1 MTERRALLAL
11 PALLGAIAVA
21 CASQGDGP
29 TRAEPDA
36 DTAPPADAGAVIDG
50 AGTADAAS
58 DGTGDASA
66 RPDEG
71 ADVGARD
78 GSVGAEVFTAAD
90 VPADAPGLRDAT
102 VTDVPA
108 PQDVQPADVPATP
121 PPRSGGYYAS
131 TRTTRGTVDANLT
144 SYQYAPA
151 FVFDGGLYHYFAC
164 VGVAGDWIQHKS
176 ASTLAGLATAPFRTV
191 LSPSPGENHTCD
203 PAVVRGADGRWYL
216 HYSNTPGG
224 MYTDAGVAVASRPE
238 GPYTRIS
245 TDLLGHYS
253 GLGAGQYGRG
263 QTTVTLGPDG
273 GWYMA
278 FTNQIAPLEPNGIVI
293 LRSPDPSFA
302 RTRTEVARFDASEIG
317 GWSTQLSYD
326 PQSGRFVFIEPAGAV
341 GFLVTSYDT
350 TFHRVAQETLPLPPG
365 AGVPGEGQAFLTD
378 SNGRL
383 LTTSPDA
390 NGSLVVVGATNGPA
404 RGGLP
409 RWITGPNEWRTFRVD
424 PLGVVD
430 LVAALPG
437 SVRVAGWSYDPNDR
451 GWSIDTHIYV
461 GLPGGASRVGTND
474 RATRVPRPDVN
485 AAEGTTGAHGF
496 DVTIPTALRGA
507 VEVCTAAINVG
518 SGTNTWLAC
527 RTVTVAN

>member
-1 MTERRALLAL
+1 MAITLRRALLAL
-11 PALLGAIAVA
+11 PALLGALTVA
-21 CASQGDGP
+21 CASPGDTP
-29 TRAEPDA
+29 TSEEPDA
-36 DTAPPADAGAVIDG
+36 DTSPTTDAGEAMDL
-50 AGTADAAS
+50 AAAS
-58 DGTGDASA
+58 DTAPVATMDAPA
-66 RPDEG
+66 RPDVG
-71 ADVGARD
+71 RDVGVQDSSRD
-78 GSVGAEVFTAAD
+78 TGVSTAAD
-90 VPADAPGLRDAT
+90 VPAVADVRI
-102 VTDVPA
+102 VDVP
-108 PQDVQPADVPATP
+108 VTP

-131 TRTTRGTVDANLT
+131 TRSAHGTVDANLT

-151 FVFDGGLYHYFAC
+151 FVFDGGRYHYFAC

-176 ASTLAGLATAPFRTV
+176 ATTLAGLAATPFRTV

-203 PAVVRGADGRWYL
+203 PAVVKGADGRWYL

-224 MYTDAGVAVASRPE
+224 TYTDAGVAVADRPE

-253 GLGAGQYGRG
+253 GLAAGQYGRG

-273 GWYMA
+273 AWYMA
-278 FTNQIAPLEPNGIVI
+278 FTNQIAPMEPNSVVI

-302 RTRTEVARFDASEIG
+302 RTRTEVARIDPGEIG

-326 PQSGRFVFIEPAGAV
+326 PPSGRFVFIEPAGAA
-341 GFLVTSYDT
+341 GFLVTSFDAG
-350 TFHRVAQETLPLPPG
+350 FHRVAQETLALPPG

-378 SNGRL
+378 SDGHL
-383 LTTSPDA
+383 LTTSADA
-390 NGSLVVVGATNGPA
+390 NGSLVVVGATNGPE

-430 LVAALPG
+430 LVAPLPG

-474 RATRVPRPDVN
+474 GATRVPRADVN
-485 AAEGTTGAHGF
+485 AAEGTTGVHGF
-496 DVTIPTALRGA
+496 DVTIPTALRGP